1 MAVLCVVLNKT
12 LQERKWFWTARAWA
26 GDPSP
31 EQCQP
36 GQLLAQA
43 LAQEGEEAPATNRT
57 PVCSLW
63 VLAPRMWPDGELPLG
78 WLFCTVNIRCMILVV
93 PYNSPV
99 GSLLQSEVF

>member
-31 EQCQP
+31 DQCQP
-36 GQLLAQA
+36 GQV

-63 VLAPRMWPDGELPLG
+63 VLAPRMWPDDELPLG
-78 WLFCTVNIRCMILVV
+78 WLLYSEYKTYDIG
-93 PYNSPV
+93 Y
-99 GSLLQSEVF
+99 SLQQPCGDLAAV